1 MTLSEKTSGQRRT
14 AIMLRYTMVV
24 AGALACLYVA
34 GCGQTDKTNETVEKA
49 KNLKAEMQK
58 TVDKVKEGMADRT
71 EELARKAIKDADKP
85 DDSAEKGNRED

>member
-1 MTLSEKTSGQRRT
+1 
-14 AIMLRYTMVV
+14 MLRYTMVV

-34 GCGQTDKTNETVEKA
+34 GCGQADKTNETVEKA

-71 EELARKAIKDADKP
+71 EELARKAIKDSDKP
-85 DDSAEKGNRED
+85 DDSAEKRNRED